1 LAADTAVAA
10 WIEQPSGPAE
20 LRLALVTDSEAPV
33 VRQRQT
39 VASPDLP
46 DFPDIGVLADT
57 TVGVAWVSGTPG
69 EVLVARFDMTLLPIG
84 ESTNLSSSAT
94 NSTLPRIAAS
104 DSMFVIVW
112 QEEGAGLQAAVVG
125 TDGTVS
131 VPATTI
137 VPGNVRR
144 PTIAPDLIGGF
155 AVAYETDTGAEV
167 IRMSGEAAPAG
178 VPLSFPGG
186 LRPEIAAIPEGGL
199 VVAYEI
205 EGRVRLARLGCSP

>member
-1 LAADTAVAA
+1 
-10 WIEQPSGPAE
+10 
-20 LRLALVTDSEAPV
+20 
-33 VRQRQT
+33 
-39 VASPDLP
+39 
-46 DFPDIGVLADT
+46 
-57 TVGVAWVSGTPG
+57 
-69 EVLVARFDMTLLPIG
+69 M
-84 ESTNLSSSAT
+84 
-94 NSTLPRIAAS
+94 
-104 DSMFVIVW
+104 IVW
-112 QEEGAGLQAAVVG
+112 QEEGAGIQAAAVG

-167 IRMSGEAAPAG
+167 IRMSGEAVPAG
-178 VPLSFPGG
+178 SPLSFPGG

-205 EGRVRLARLGCSP
+205 EGRVHLARLGCSP